1 MLHTTHPPGFRRPSL
16 ALFTLL
22 FAACGSP
29 MAPEAPAEQPT
40 EPTYV
45 YSAVVETRYIDI
57 VGSCDTD
64 IFGDA
69 VAGEFQFRIVVDG
82 PGGPRA
88 AHQTRDYN
96 TVQGAHYQRN
106 SGTNI
111 NFQNRTYGWEH
122 LPNPAGIEVQ
132 FRLAEWDGLS
142 KDSRMQDRSAT
153 VDVPYELGTRTR
165 RVTLG
170 AQSNCRGTLY
180 YDVTWSRDVAG

>member
-1 MLHTTHPPGFRRPSL
+1 MLRTHTPFVRRHFP
-16 ALFTLL
+16 AVIAFLL
-22 FAACGSP
+22 AACGSP
-29 MAPEAPAEQPT
+29 TAPEPAAEPPAEPS
-40 EPTYV
+40 YV
-45 YSAVVETRYIDI
+45 YAVVVETRYIDI
-57 VGSCDTD
+57 EGSCDTD

-69 VAGEFQFRIVVDG
+69 VSGEFQFRIVVSG
-82 PGGPRA
+82 PGGARP

-96 TVQGAHYQRN
+96 KVHGAHYQRN

-111 NFQNRTYGWEH
+111 NFTNRTYGWEY
-122 LPNPAGIEVQ
+122 LPDPGGIDVH

-153 VDVPYELGTRTR
+153 VDVPYELGARTR

-170 AQSNCRGTLY
+170 SSGDCRGTLY